1 MDSDVCSGLLHL
13 CRATQTISSTRLFK
27 PVVTFTISLLFF
39 HFFPSPPPP
48 SLISPSPDLSYYFLP
63 PLPPAFLFHVQV
75 NCVSFNPFSEYIL
88 ATGSADRVSL
98 TLIQTSHPEGNSLYG
113 REFLIWEAILYMGG
127 NSLYGKKF
135 LIWEEI
141 PYMGGNSLYGRKF
154 LIWEQ

>member
-1 MDSDVCSGLLHL
+1 MFWTSSSLSCHPTHQLNPLVQAGCDL
-13 CRATQTISSTRLFK
+13 CYISLILSFSSST
-27 PVVTFTISLLFF
+27 
-39 HFFPSPPPP
+39 

-113 REFLIWEAILYMGG
+113 KEFLIWEAILYMGG